1 MLLILHGM
9 ALRVNL
15 IKNNLGLWTKINV
28 LAAGGKGTSSC
39 DTKQRE
45 MYQRKWDNHRKDCE
59 TNAKADIGMESKNF
73 KR

>member
-28 LAAGGKGTSSC
+28 LAAGGKGTSTVIQSRQ
-39 DTKQRE
+39 THQRS
-45 MYQRKWDNHRKDCE
+45 DNPRRDYE
-59 TNAKADIGMESKNF
+59 TNTKTDIGMESK
-73 KR
+73 K

>member
-39 DTKQRE
+39 DTEQKETHQR
-45 MYQRKWDNHRKDCE
+45 RSDNPRRDYE
-59 TNAKADIGMESKNF
+59 TKAKTDIGVEGKKL

>member
-15 IKNNLGLWTKINV
+15 RKNNLGLWTKINV
-28 LAAGGKGTSSC
+28 FSAVGKGTSSC
-39 DTKQRE
+39 DTEQRE
-45 MYQRKWDNHRKDCE
+45 THQRRWDNHRKDRGP
-59 TNAKADIGMESKNF
+59 NAKADIGMENKKL